1 MEKWDAYLKNGMKTE
16 LLLTRGQPI
25 PDGLYHLVVDVLVQH
40 NDGDLLF
47 MQRALDRRGYPGYF
61 EASAGGSALA
71 GEIAEQAA
79 LRELEEET
87 GIVPWDC
94 HLVKI
99 KRYDNDAC
107 FIHTFI
113 ARTDCDKEDI
123 RLQEGETIAYKWV
136 PLSDIDNFLNTHKV
150 IPRQKDYITPL
161 TTHGAR

>member
-61 EASAGGSALA
+61 EASAGGSALS

-87 GIVPWDC
+87 GIVPWAC

-99 KRYDNDAC
+99 NR
-107 FIHTFI
+107 
-113 ARTDCDKEDI
+113 
-123 RLQEGETIAYKWV
+123 
-136 PLSDIDNFLNTHKV
+136 
-150 IPRQKDYITPL
+150 
-161 TTHGAR
+161 